1 MWTSQ
6 DLNLEPPD
14 YEFFACLN
22 ISLHLN
28 SIASRFRVF
37 SFTFFA
43 ISTLFDA
50 NIINLCVYS
59 PIPTKISFIS
69 LLQNWLKEVGH
80 ALYSVCMR
88 EEKRVVDKKV
98 SPPF

>member
-22 ISLHLN
+22 TSLHLN
-28 SIASRFRVF
+28 SIASIFSAS

-50 NIINLCVYS
+50 NVTILCVHP
-59 PIPTKISFIS
+59 PIHTKIALIS
-69 LLQNWLKEVGH
+69 VFQK
-80 ALYSVCMR
+80 
-88 EEKRVVDKKV
+88 
-98 SPPF
+98 